1 MQTEKTCCIK
11 SLLEK
16 CSNTGFFLVCIFPH
30 SDWIRRDK
38 ISPYSVRIRENTDQK
53 KLRMWTLFARWNV
66 ELKLFLKM
74 IRILLNMHKFIKTYL
89 SLNVRSVF
97 KIRQKFY
104 GNVLCGNFVIRTLLA
119 YQIHYQK
126 CFSTKWQVMED
137 TTKFSYLVVSWK
149 ITSKKFEENIFSMV
163 WLVAWLRT

>member
-1 MQTEKTCCIK
+1 MKSVQIRGFLWSVFSRIRTEYGEIK
-11 SLLEK
+11 S
-16 CSNTGFFLVCIFPH
+16 
-30 SDWIRRDK
+30 

-66 ELKLFLKM
+66 ELKLLLKM

-119 YQIHYQK
+119 YQRHYQK